1 MDALTT
7 VFETIKAVIE
17 MIKKFF
23 EDIMGMMPEKE
34 ETEGEENA

>member
-17 MIKKFF
+17 MVKKFF
-23 EDIMGMMPEKE
+23 EDIMGMVKTE
-34 ETEGEENA
+34 EDTEAAE

>member
-23 EDIMGMMPEKE
+23 EDIMGMVKTEDA
-34 ETEGEENA
+34 EGEENA